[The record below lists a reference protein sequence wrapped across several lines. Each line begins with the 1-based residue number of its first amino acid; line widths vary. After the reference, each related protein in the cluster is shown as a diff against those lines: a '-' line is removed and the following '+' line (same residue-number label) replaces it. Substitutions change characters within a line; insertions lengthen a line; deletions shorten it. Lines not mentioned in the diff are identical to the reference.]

1 MRLADKVAIITGA
14 ASGMG
19 RASALRFA
27 EEGAKVVVADIDSQ
41 GGQETVDMVRDRGGD
56 AVFVEANVS
65 EEADMENLVRT
76 TIDNYAKLD
85 ILFNNAG
92 YPQLAKPFETI
103 DAQEWKRIMDVNL
116 YGMFL
121 GSKCALTEL
130 KKVGNGVIL
139 NTTSVAGINPRPGSS
154 VYATAKGAA
163 ITLTKV
169 LANELGPF
177 QIRVNSIAPGPT
189 ETPMLPLF
197 MDEYNDDV
205 RNHIA
210 SALPLQRIVKPEDI
224 ANTALFLVSDEAAAI
239 TGIVLPVDCGLHI
252 ARGKT

>member
-14 ASGMG
+14 GSGMG

-27 EEGAKVVVADIDSQ
+27 EEGAKVVIADIDPK

-56 AVFVEANVS
+56 AVFVEGDVS
-65 EEADMENLVRT
+65 EESDMNDLVRT
-76 TIDNYAKLD
+76 TIDNYAKLN

-92 YPQLAKPFETI
+92 YPQLGKPFETI

-121 GSKCALTEL
+121 GSKCALAEL

-177 QIRVNSIAPGPT
+177 RIRVNSIAPGPT

-197 MDEYNDDV
+197 MDLYNEDV
-205 RNHIA
+205 RNQIA
-210 SALPLQRIVKPEDI
+210 AGLPLRRIVQPDEI
-224 ANTALFLVSDEAAAI
+224 ANTALFLASDEAAAI

-252 ARGKT
+252 GRGKT